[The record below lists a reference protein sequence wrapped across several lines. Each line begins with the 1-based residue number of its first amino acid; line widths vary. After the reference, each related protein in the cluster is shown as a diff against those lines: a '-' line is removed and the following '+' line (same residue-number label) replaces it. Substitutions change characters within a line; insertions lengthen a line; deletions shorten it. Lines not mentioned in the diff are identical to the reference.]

1 MKMKTQDT
9 QTYRMQWKQYSVEIP
24 SYKWLYFL
32 KKERSQSSNLTIYLK
47 ELEKEE
53 QTKLNTSK
61 RKEIMKI
68 RVKIKQRIKIP
79 KSLFF
84 EKIHQTDRSLDLIF
98 SLQLKLILLFK
109 KIYLFLLCWAFIVA
123 REHSCPLPCG
133 IWVPQPGI
141 EPVSPASG
149 GRFLPPDHGKS
160 LNSSHFYAY
169 YSPETAFV

>member
-9 QTYRMQWKQYSVEIP
+9 QTYRMQWKQYTEEIP

-53 QTKLNTSK
+53 QTKLNTSR

-68 RVKIKQRIKIP
+68 IVKIKQRIKIP

-98 SLQLKLILLFK
+98 SLQLKLILLLKK
-109 KIYLFLLCWAFIVA
+109 KIIYFCCAGPSLWHMSIVA
-123 REHSCPLPCG
+123 PWHVVSEFPNQGSNLCPLHREADSYHQTTG
-133 IWVPQPGI
+133 
-141 EPVSPASG
+141 SP
-149 GRFLPPDHGKS
+149 
-160 LNSSHFYAY
+160 
-169 YSPETAFV
+169 